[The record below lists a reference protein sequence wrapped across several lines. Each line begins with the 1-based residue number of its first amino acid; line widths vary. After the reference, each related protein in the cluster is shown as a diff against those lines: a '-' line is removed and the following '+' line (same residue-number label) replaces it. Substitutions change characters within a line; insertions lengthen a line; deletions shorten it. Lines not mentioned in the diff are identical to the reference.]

1 MELKYKVPIIRGVRD
16 ILARQDMVT
25 PYLEWYLKGLQDA
38 GAIKNYKFE
47 PAKDS
52 KFSIKEH
59 DILTIDLVDESRS
72 KQIDLTL
79 TSSYGAIFY

>member
-38 GAIKNYKFE
+38 GAIKI
-47 PAKDS
+47 P
-52 KFSIKEH
+52 
-59 DILTIDLVDESRS
+59 V
-72 KQIDLTL
+72 
-79 TSSYGAIFY
+79 